1 MTSQLSE
8 TTKIHSK
15 QIDIIVVMKSSNG
28 NKIKTVTS
36 HGGKKKENLR
46 FLRERLLNE
55 ITFVWIYL

>member
-15 QIDIIVVMKSSNG
+15 QTDIIVVMKSSNG

-36 HGGKKKENLR
+36 QGEKKKENLR
-46 FLRERLLNE
+46 FLREGLLNE

>member
-36 HGGKKKENLR
+36 QGGKKKENLR
-46 FLRERLLNE
+46 FLREGLLNE